1 MRVLGR
7 GGTCTVYL
15 GEHVLL
21 QSFRA
26 IKQIEKKNPF
36 YEGLIKEASILK
48 NLKHP
53 NIPIIYDIEE
63 DEQYAYIIEEY
74 LEGESLKSYMSRL
87 ENRNRKTVL
96 DFSMQLC
103 DLFSY
108 LHEGENPVIYLDLKP
123 ENLLV
128 RQGML
133 KLFDFGAAVYL
144 KEREKYGRYSW
155 GTYGYA
161 APEQYEGLICTD
173 TRSDIYGFG
182 MLFFYMMTGESYGTA
197 GEERVLEE
205 IRHPL
210 WGKEYGR
217 ILKKCIR
224 QNPEER
230 FQSMSEIRRELLQHL
245 GKQEKWRPGRKPCRE
260 KQETFVIAVAGSQQ
274 RIGTTHA
281 GIMIAI
287 QLVKSGIKC
296 AYIEKNDN
304 HVVES
309 LNAFAKS
316 REDGVCIYHG
326 CIFVANHSWQIAQI
340 QRDESYQA
348 FVVDYGVLNQE
359 NEEAFYQADYPCLVV
374 GCKPWEDD
382 GWTAV
387 EHVCFL
393 LNFVSQE
400 EKERIGKRKRC
411 LRLPYQPNPFVWDK
425 NKQIAEEMEELV
437 ESILRRTVKRK
448 TVLPWKR

>member
-1 MRVLGR
+1 MGS

-21 QSFRA
+21 RSYRA
-26 IKQIEKKNPF
+26 IKQIDKKNPL

-48 NLKHP
+48 SLKHP

-108 LHEGENPVIYLDLKP
+108 LHEGEDPVIYLDLKP

-133 KLFDFGAAVYL
+133 KLFDFGAAVHL
-144 KEREKYGRYSW
+144 KERGKYGRYSW

-182 MLFFYMMTGESYGTA
+182 MLFFYMMTGESYGMA

-205 IRHPL
+205 IRNPI
-210 WGKEYGR
+210 WGKGYGR
-217 ILKKCIR
+217 ILKKCLK

-230 FQSMSEIRRELLQHL
+230 FQSMSEIHRELRRLS
-245 GKQEKWRPGRKPCRE
+245 GKQDSHPVWGRCNEKK
-260 KQETFVIAVAGSQQ
+260 KAFVIAIAGSQQ

-281 GIMIAI
+281 GILITN

-296 AYIEKNDN
+296 AYIEKNEN

-309 LNAFAKS
+309 LNSFAKS

-326 CIFVANHSWQIAQI
+326 CTFVANHSWQIDQL

-348 FVVDYGVLNQE
+348 FVVDFGVLDQE
-359 NEEAFYQADYPCLVV
+359 KEEAFYQVDYPCLVV
-374 GCKPWEDD
+374 GCKPWEEN
-382 GWTAV
+382 GWMEM

-393 LNFVSQE
+393 LNFISE
-400 EKERIGKRKRC
+400 EDKERMGKRIRC
-411 LRLPYQPNPFVWDK
+411 LRLPYQPNPFVWGK
-425 NKQIAEEMEELV
+425 NNKIAEEMEELV
-437 ESILRRTVKRK
+437 ESILRRTIKK
-448 TVLPWKR
+448 KAFLPWKR

>member
-1 MRVLGR
+1 MGR

-15 GEHVLL
+15 GEHILL
-21 QSFRA
+21 QSSRA
-26 IKQIEKKNPF
+26 IKQIEKKNSF

-53 NIPIIYDIEE
+53 NIPMIYDIEE

-74 LEGESLKSYMSRL
+74 LEGESLKSYMSQP

-96 DFSMQLC
+96 CFAMQLC
-103 DLFSY
+103 DLLSY
-108 LHEGENPVIYLDLKP
+108 LHEGDNPVIYLDLKP

-128 RQGML
+128 KQGVL
-133 KLFDFGAAVYL
+133 KLFDFGAAVHL
-144 KEREKYGRYSW
+144 SEREKYGRYSW

-161 APEQYEGLICTD
+161 APEQYEGLVCTD

-217 ILKKCIR
+217 ILKKCLK

-230 FQSMSEIRRELLQHL
+230 FQSMSEIRKELSVLWE
-245 GKQEKWRPGRKPCRE
+245 KQGGRPGRIPKKEEE
-260 KQETFVIAVAGSQQ
+260 KKAFVIALAGSQQ
-274 RIGTTHA
+274 RIGVTHA
-281 GIMIAI
+281 GIMIAS

-296 AYIEKNDN
+296 AYIERNEN

-309 LNAFAKS
+309 LNTFAKS
-316 REDGVCIYHG
+316 KEDGVCTYRG
-326 CIFVANHSWQIAQI
+326 CTFVANHSWQIAEI

-348 FVVDYGVLNQE
+348 FVVDLGVLNQE
-359 NEEAFYQADYPCLVV
+359 KEEAFYQADYPCLVV
-374 GCKPWEDD
+374 GCKPWEEDE
-382 GWTAV
+382 WMAM
-387 EHVCFL
+387 ENVCFL
-393 LNFVSQE
+393 LNFVSEE
-400 EKERIGKRKRC
+400 EKERMGMGKRKRC

-425 NKQIAEEMEELV
+425 NKKIAEEMEEFV
-437 ESILRRTVKRK
+437 EYILRRTVKK
-448 TVLPWKR
+448 KAILPWKR